1 MGSLAGLAIS
11 GVLTILCSLG
21 PQQHPKV
28 RFYLALGLLCSVYF
42 LVKCIAI
49 LYGLHNFNIAWR
61 EILDESIHEGVRPLM
76 LSVVESE
83 LDGETSHYH
92 DVIFTER
99 YLIVFKKLG
108 SFAIV
113 RAITYVSVRQREHF
127 PHGFSLMRPK
137 PYLEL
142 SCEVEPLGR
151 ILLSTDPRE
160 MRSII
165 DEIFYR
171 NSSVGLDEESIE
183 LLA

>member
-11 GVLTILCSLG
+11 ATLTIFCSFG
-21 PQQHPKV
+21 PPWHPKI
-28 RFYLALGLLCSVYF
+28 RFYLAAGLLCSVYF
-42 LVKCIAI
+42 LIKSIAI
-49 LYGLHNFNIAWR
+49 LYGIHNFNVAWR
-61 EILDESIHEGVRPLM
+61 ELLNESIQEGVRPLM

-83 LDGETSHYH
+83 LGGETSHYH
-92 DVIFTER
+92 DVIFTKS
-99 YLIVFKKLG
+99 YLIAFKRLG

-113 RAITYVSVRQREHF
+113 RAITDVSVRQHEHF

-151 ILLSTDPRE
+151 ITLSTDPKE
-160 MRSII
+160 MLSII

-171 NSSVGLDEESIE
+171 NSSAGLDEESIE